1 VRHGTTA
8 AALAAALLLQAV
20 PAVAG
25 QIEELERKIDV
36 LSEEVRKL
44 KAVSVVP
51 ETVELK
57 SSYGLGP
64 AASKIYSKER
74 GLSIGGYGEF
84 NFTDYSDS
92 TEDDI
97 TDFYRFVLY
106 FGYKFN
112 DWIVLNSEIEFEHAF
127 AEATGNLDDDNGTVA
142 VEFAY
147 LDFLLRPA
155 LNARAGLILVPVGF
169 INTLHEPTVYHG
181 NMRPT
186 VERQLIPSTWRAN
199 GVGIYGELG
208 PALSYQSYLVTS
220 LLASEFSESH
230 IRDGRQKGSKE
241 KSNDW
246 SWVSRVDY
254 SPWTELTLGA
264 SAYIGNQGQGV
275 ALTDADNSSALGTV
289 GAGMEMFEG
298 HLDWNYRGIEAR
310 ALAISID
317 LEDASTLSA
326 AKYSDASGKSVAE
339 KMKGWYAE
347 LAYDLMPR
355 LRPSSGQ
362 YLAPWVRYS
371 WLDSQDS
378 VPAGFT
384 ANKDKERSVIEV
396 GLSYKP
402 IPNVVL
408 KLDYRD
414 WSDESVA
421 NPSDEVRIGAGYI
434 F

>member
-1 VRHGTTA
+1 MVQHQTIV
-8 AALAAALLLQAV
+8 AALAAALILQTA
-20 PAVAG
+20 PALAG

-44 KAVSVVP
+44 KATSVVP
-51 ETVELK
+51 ETIELK
-57 SSYGLGP
+57 NSYGLGP
-64 AASKIYSKER
+64 AVSKVYSKER

-84 NFTDYSDS
+84 NFTDYDDS
-92 TEDDI
+92 TKDDI

-112 DWIVLNSEIEFEHAF
+112 DWIVLNSEIEFEHA
-127 AEATGNLDDDNGTVA
+127 TDDNGTVA

-155 LNARAGLILVPVGF
+155 LNARAGLLLVPVGF

-199 GVGIYGELG
+199 GAGIYGELS
-208 PALSYQSYLVTS
+208 PTLSYQSYFVTS
-220 LLASEFSESH
+220 LLASEFSESD
-230 IRDGRQKGSKE
+230 IRSGRQKGSKE

-246 SWVSRVDY
+246 SWVGRVDY

-275 ALTDADNSSALGTV
+275 ALTDADDGSALGTV
-289 GAGMEMFEG
+289 GASMEMFEG

-310 ALAISID
+310 ALAVSID
-317 LEDASTLSA
+317 LEDTSTLSA
-326 AKYSDASGKSVAE
+326 AKYTDSSGKSVAS
-339 KMKGWYAE
+339 KMKGYYAE

-396 GLSYKP
+396 GVSYKP

-414 WSDESVA
+414 WSDESGA
-421 NPSDEVRIGAGYI
+421 DPSDEVRIGAGYI